1 MRKENGKGGGL
12 RNFPLNTSNSI
23 SGNLDKEEEKKS
35 WFFA

>member
-1 MRKENGKGGGL
+1 MRKENGKGGGV

-23 SGNLDKEEEKKS
+23 SSNLDKEEKKS